1 MNKKYSNSLLSL
13 LSSKFSGKFHLLL
26 MVLFVNLTPLFS
38 FGQTQT
44 FNSTGSFVVP
54 AGVTSITVQVWGA
67 GGGGDNSTNYGGGGA
82 FAQSTFP
89 VTSGNIYAITVG
101 LGAGSGTGG
110 DGGDSSFGSVVVAKG
125 GKGGSIGNGGLASQS
140 TGDIKF
146 NGGNGGKSSGNAG
159 AGGGAAAGTG
169 NDGNPGGSAT
179 SNTIGNG
186 GVGINGG
193 GSGGNG
199 GVDYSSGIPGVA
211 PGGGG
216 GERGKNS
223 IFGSSG
229 AGGNGRVII
238 NYCLSNSAGTAS
250 TTPTVCLNT
259 PLTAITHTTTGA
271 TGISNSGVSG
281 ANGLPLGVLAT
292 WVSNKIT
299 ISGTPLASGTFNYS
313 IPLTGGC
320 GIVSAV
326 GSLTVSTA
334 SVVPTAISGTTA
346 ICLGSSTSLNVSGG
360 TFGSGAT
367 AKWYS
372 GSCGGTLVGSGNMIS
387 VSPTITTTYYVRYEG
402 SCNSTSC
409 ISTTVIVNAPLSNN
423 SLFFNSGTS
432 GQVNKTADENANAL
446 LTAPPGSYFSNVAF
460 ASYGTPIGTA
470 PNFTI
475 GTCHATSS
483 QSKMEGYLLGNNAAT
498 IPATN
503 AVFGDPCV
511 GTLKKLSVLASF
523 IEPICSGSVITIT
536 GSTPIGGT
544 GTYTYLWESSTTS
557 ASSGFAA
564 ATGTNNAINYTSG
577 LIAQTTWF
585 RRTVTSCAL
594 SSISSVMMIKVNG
607 INTWNGSIWSS
618 GSVPTSSQA
627 IEFNGDYNL
636 NTDITGCSCEVKSGN
651 VTIKDGKTMTL
662 TNELKVSGG
671 TLTFENNASLV
682 QINDNAANSGEITY
696 KRKIPTIRKTDYVYW
711 SSPVSNFTLGGIQTG
726 TLYYSFDGVANDY
739 VKAYPTTVMDKGK
752 GYIVRGAGTG
762 FDDGTIDITTS
773 FKGIPNNGGNFIVP
787 VTGAGTTNLIGNPYP
802 SALSADA
809 FLAANN
815 KILEGTLYFWT
826 HNTSIRLKG
835 ELNPGTAG
843 SGAYAYTSDDYAAY
857 NFTGG
862 IATTGKGEES
872 ISKASTIPNGFI
884 ASGVAFFA
892 EGIASGGNLIFK
904 NEMRLSSVVTGSTI
918 LDNSQVFRTAVSGTK
933 KAKIAPANSIEKN
946 RVWLNLTNAQGA
958 FKQIL
963 VGYVTGATNDY
974 DNGYDGESFDGND
987 FIDFYSI
994 NHNKNLTIQGR
1005 ALPFDA
1011 TDSVPLGYSSTIK
1024 GGFSISIEEV
1034 DGTMQ
1039 SQSVFLEDRVL
1050 NVVQDLK
1057 VSPYTFNTAAGTF
1070 HDRFVLRYT
1079 DRTLGNVDFD
1089 KTNNQVSISK
1099 DKNDLKVKSE
1109 IETIKQIT
1117 VFDLL
1122 GKKVFEKEAVNSY
1135 EFSSSAFGLSKQ
1147 VGIVKVT
1154 LANGQVISKKV
1165 VF

>member
-67 GGGGDNSTNYGGGGA
+67 GGGGDNSTNYGGGGGA

-682 QINDNAANSGEITY
+682 QINNTAINSGNIKY
-696 KRKIPTIRKTDYVYW
+696 KRHTAAVTRYDFTYW
-711 SSPVSNFTLGGIQTG
+711 SSPVTPQTLYNLSPNTLGDK
-726 TLYYSFDGVANDY
+726 YY
-739 VKAYPTTVMDKGK
+739 
-752 GYIVRGAGTG
+752 G
-762 FDDGTIDITTS
+762 FDSDANKYVIYYNGAHNMEPGLGYLVRAPQSFSITSPSIDTAPLFI
-773 FKGIPNNGGNFIVP
+773 GNPNNG
-787 VTGAGTTNLIGNPYP
+787 LIEIPLVKANQLYLLGNPYP
-802 SALSADA
+802 SVIDADE
-809 FLAANN
+809 FLKINN
-815 KILEGTLYFWT
+815 AGSNPILDGTLYFWT
-826 HNTSIRLKG
+826 HNSPPS
-835 ELNPGTAG
+835 NAVAG
-843 SGAYAYTSDDYAAY
+843 DATYNYTSDDYASY
-857 NFTGG
+857 NRVGGVATILRIGNTEGGNEKTANRPSGKIAAGQGFFVSSVTGG
-862 IATTGKGEES
+862 TVIFNNDMRVAGTSGNNSQFFKMTT
-872 ISKASTIPNGFI
+872 SKAKTTS
-884 ASGVAFFA
+884 
-892 EGIASGGNLIFK
+892 K
-904 NEMRLSSVVTGSTI
+904 
-918 LDNSQVFRTAVSGTK
+918 
-933 KAKIAPANSIEKN
+933 IEKN
-946 RVWLNLTNAQGA
+946 RVWLNLTNKEGA
-958 FKQIL
+958 FKQTL

-1039 SQSVFLEDRVL
+1039 SQSVFLEDKVL

-1057 VSPYTFNTAAGTF
+1057 VSPYTFTTDAGTF
-1070 HDRFVLRYT
+1070 NDRFVLRYT

-1099 DKNDLKVKSE
+1099 DKNDLKIKSE

-1122 GKKVFEKEAVNSY
+1122 GKKVFEKEAVNSN
-1135 EFSSSAFGLSKQ
+1135 EFGSSSTGLSKQ

>member
-1 MNKKYSNSLLSL
+1 MKKILLIIFLLPFLGFSQVIGDYRSNGVVTFTSNTNWQRYDGTIWVTATAAPNSFTFG
-13 LSSKFSGKFHLLL
+13 SS
-26 MVLFVNLTPLFS
+26 NT
-38 FGQTQT
+38 
-44 FNSTGSFVVP
+44 
-54 AGVTSITVQVWGA
+54 ITVQSGNVVSVSGTVTVLNVNISIS
-67 GGGGDNSTNYGGGGA
+67 GTINLTDNSYLTVGGNSDWSNFTINSGGNFKMPGGSGLATFVLYGDYNNNG
-82 FAQSTFP
+82 STDFWKSNVVITGDLLSP
-89 VTSGNIYAITVG
+89 ATSELQKQGNVIVGGNIIGNINT
-101 LGAGSGTGG
+101 TGG
-110 DGGDSSFGSVVVAKG
+110 DGSGQIYAVNPNSTVTITPTSV
-125 GKGGSIGNGGLASQS
+125 
-140 TGDIKF
+140 
-146 NGGNGGKSSGNAG
+146 
-159 AGGGAAAGTG
+159 
-169 NDGNPGGSAT
+169 DGNVIPGTPLPSSEGT
-179 SNTIGNG
+179 TLINLVNTIIYGSSTCTFFTINDPASNISTCLSETITVTISTNG
-186 GVGINGG
+186 
-193 GSGGNG
+193 
-199 GVDYSSGIPGVA
+199 SSPVYQWQV
-211 PGGGG
+211 
-216 GERGKNS
+216 NS
-223 IFGSSG
+223 GSSG
-229 AGGNGRVII
+229 WNDISEQTSSVLLLV
-238 NYCLSNSAGTAS
+238 NVTAS
-250 TTPTVCLNT
+250 M
-259 PLTAITHTTTGA
+259 
-271 TGISNSGVSG
+271 SR
-281 ANGLPLGVLAT
+281 
-292 WVSNKIT
+292 NKYRIKVT
-299 ISGTPLASGTFNYS
+299 S
-313 IPLTGGC
+313 GGC
-320 GIVSAV
+320 TKNSNYITLVINPSSVGGTVSA
-326 GSLTVSTA
+326 
-334 SVVPTAISGTTA
+334 
-346 ICLGSSTSLNVSGG
+346 N
-360 TFGSGAT
+360 
-367 AKWYS
+367 
-372 GSCGGTLVGSGNMIS
+372 
-387 VSPTITTTYYVRYEG
+387 
-402 SCNSTSC
+402 
-409 ISTTVIVNAPLSNN
+409 
-423 SLFFNSGTS
+423 
-432 GQVNKTADENANAL
+432 
-446 LTAPPGSYFSNVAF
+446 
-460 ASYGTPIGTA
+460 
-470 PNFTI
+470 
-475 GTCHATSS
+475 
-483 QSKMEGYLLGNNAAT
+483 QS
-498 IPATN
+498 
-503 AVFGDPCV
+503 
-511 GTLKKLSVLASF
+511 
-523 IEPICSGSVITIT
+523 ICSGSTPSDITLT
-536 GSTPIGGT
+536 GSTGT
-544 GTYTYLWESSTTS
+544 IQWQSSSDNSTFNDISGATSSTLLSAMMGVLTSTRYYRAVVKSSSCSAVNSGVVTVIVSPLPSTPTAGTVTQPTCASTKGSFAISNYNSSFTYSVAPSTGVVISGNTVTAPAGTYTITAASGSCS
-557 ASSGFAA
+557 ASS
-564 ATGTNNAINYTSG
+564 TPVVITSAVITTTIYNG
-577 LIAQTTWF
+577 TTWSNG
-585 RRTVTSCAL
+585 TGLDKVGTITAPTTTPITISAYTELCSCM
-594 SSISSVMMIKVNG
+594 V
-607 INTWNGSIWSS
+607 S
-618 GSVPTSSQA
+618 GSTNVVVNSDVTLKLQ
-627 IEFNGDYNL
+627 DKL
-636 NTDITGCSCEVKSGN
+636 VVKGS
-651 VTIKDGKTMTL
+651 
-662 TNELKVSGG
+662 
-671 TLTFENNASLV
+671 LTFENNASLV

-994 NHNKNLTIQGR
+994 NQNKNLTIQGR

-1011 TDSVPLGYSSTIK
+1011 TDSVPLGYSSTIE

-1122 GKKVFEKEAVNSY
+1122 GKKVFEKEAVNSN